1 MGDRSRRA
9 ESIEMGLIGQSDYQ
23 EKARSLAA
31 LLAAIRLFDVI
42 KGYVWELDNSGSE
55 KSGFHT

>member
-31 LLAAIRLFDVI
+31 LLAAIRLLDVI
-42 KGYVWELDNSGSE
+42 KGYV
-55 KSGFHT
+55 